1 VAVIDFD
8 LLAVRPDDRR
18 DLENLR
24 VDPDQVAPVAAV
36 LRERI
41 GTFPAERPELE
52 APEPVWIAAFLETL
66 PDLLAHFRELGIP
79 DEIVRDT
86 LADFGQHLALN
97 RIVRGGFGM
106 ETRWWL
112 TNHWS
117 GSLYTLGRLQFQ
129 LYRSETA
136 GPDVEA
142 GDWVLGIHIPE
153 TGPLT
158 PAAVDDSL
166 GRAKEFFART
176 FPDKPVRAGTCVSWL
191 LDPYLL
197 DHLPPDSNTT
207 RFARRFT
214 PAGEPWDEQGDAVY
228 FVFRTRDLEH
238 LDSLPRDTALQ
249 RLVLDRIAAGGTWQ
263 VARGTVLI

>member
-1 VAVIDFD
+1 VTDYD
-8 LLAVRPDDRR
+8 LLAIRSDDRR
-18 DLENLR
+18 DLDELE
-24 VDPDQVAPVAAV
+24 VDPDAVAPVAAV

-41 GTFPAERPELE
+41 GTFPSGRPEPE
-52 APEPVWIAAFLETL
+52 APELVWIAAFLETL
-66 PDLLAHFRELGIP
+66 PDLLAYFRELGIP
-79 DEIVRDT
+79 DDVVRDT

-117 GSLYTLGRLQFQ
+117 GSLYQLGRLQFQ
-129 LYRSETA
+129 LHRTEIP
-136 GPDVEA
+136 GVGVEA

-158 PAAVDDSL
+158 PEAVDDSL
-166 GRAKEFFART
+166 RQAKAFFARY

-197 DHLPPDSNTT
+197 DHLPPESNTARFGR
-207 RFARRFT
+207 RFALS
-214 PAGEPWDEQGDAVY
+214 GELTDQQGDAVY

-238 LDSLPRDTALQ
+238 LDELPRDTALQ

-263 VARGTVLI
+263 VGRGTIAL